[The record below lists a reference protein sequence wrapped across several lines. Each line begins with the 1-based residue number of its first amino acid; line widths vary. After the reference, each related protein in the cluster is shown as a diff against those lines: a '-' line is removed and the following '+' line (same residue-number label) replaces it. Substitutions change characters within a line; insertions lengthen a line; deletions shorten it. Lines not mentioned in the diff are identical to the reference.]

1 MRILK
6 RILLW
11 LLLVAVLVVLLV
23 GGVVAWSYYHTDPT
37 AFTPP
42 AVSVGGRSLAVN
54 GYTWNVPVM
63 GGLLYKSSE
72 APATLQTQELGV
84 WAERSLEI
92 AMPGDCLS
100 HLVVK
105 DAGGNVLLDVNNET
119 KVKLD
124 FSANG
129 RYTFEADVTVPQT
142 DRRAPGR
149 PAGGYGLFRYT
160 ARIDVN
166 VEPKLEFSATRVEQ
180 GSVITVLLT
189 GFLDGLEPVIEN
201 DLSLAQFCDVPG
213 GKAAFIGVHYNREPG
228 TYNIRVACGGLDVT
242 QEVTVVHRDF
252 LRQDLWIDLS
262 GSNGEASSANANAQW
277 RDAIY
282 PLYELADPEIYWSGT
297 FVRPCEATA
306 KNTEYGLFR
315 YTNGSPY
322 PERHAG
328 IDYDCDL
335 GDPVWSPARGRV
347 VYADYLLA
355 TGNTVVVEHG
365 GGLKSFFFHLDSL
378 ACAQGDFV
386 EQQQVV
392 GYAGTTGYS
401 TGPHLH
407 YEARIGN
414 QSVDPEQLFGGTS
427 GLYFAAKRRI

>member
-6 RILLW
+6 KILLW

-23 GGVVAWSYYHTDPT
+23 GGVVAWSYYRTDAA
-37 AFTPP
+37 AFEPP

-54 GYTWNVPVM
+54 GYTWNAPVM

-72 APATLQTQELGV
+72 APATLQMQDLGV
-84 WAERSLEI
+84 WQQPSVEI
-92 AMPGDCLS
+92 ALPGGCAS
-100 HLVVK
+100 HMVVR
-105 DAGGNVLLDVNNET
+105 DADGAVLLDVNNET
-119 KVKLD
+119 RPTLA
-124 FSANG
+124 FPANG
-129 RYTFEADVTVPQT
+129 RYTLEAEVTVPQK
-142 DRRAPGR
+142 DPGAPGR
-149 PAGGYGLFRYT
+149 SDGGYGAFRYT
-160 ARIDVN
+160 ARIEVQ
-166 VEPKLEFSATRVEQ
+166 VEPKVEFSSVKAEQ

-189 GFLDGLEPVIEN
+189 GFLDGLEPAIEN

-213 GKAAFIGVHYNREPG
+213 GKAAFLGVHYNREPG
-228 TYNIRVACGGLDVT
+228 VYPVHVTCGSLDVT
-242 QEVTVVHRDF
+242 QEITVVHRDF
-252 LRQDLWIDLS
+252 PRQDLWIDLS
-262 GSNGEASSANANAQW
+262 GSNGDASSAKANEQW
-277 RDAIY
+277 RNAIY
-282 PLYELADPEIYWSGT
+282 PLYELADAEIYWDGT
-297 FVRPCEATA
+297 FVRPCEAAA

-322 PERHAG
+322 AERHAG

-347 VYADYLLA
+347 VFADFLLA

-365 GGLKSFFFHLDSL
+365 GGLKSFFFHLDQL
-378 ACAQGDFV
+378 ACAQGEMV
-386 EQQQVV
+386 EREQVV

-414 QSVDPEQLFGGTS
+414 QSVDPEQLFSGAS
-427 GLYFAAKRRI
+427 GLYFAAKRRG